1 MALQILDD
9 HLRSTAVNRRLCSGS
24 RLIERKTGKR
34 VDFLAIVNNKQT
46 VERSPLAELQGVIDA
61 VRTAGL
67 LQQHHGEDGKSYW
80 SNRIGEMQ
88 ARALP
93 LPTLLSTSLYRS
105 HDDLLDDFELR
116 YC

>member
-1 MALQILDD
+1 MEITDEMLD
-9 HLRSTAVNRRLCSGS
+9 
-24 RLIERKTGKR
+24 
-34 VDFLAIVNNKQT
+34 
-46 VERSPLAELQGVIDA
+46 
-61 VRTAGL
+61 
-67 LQQHHGEDGKSYW
+67 
-80 SNRIGEMQ
+80 RIGEMQ